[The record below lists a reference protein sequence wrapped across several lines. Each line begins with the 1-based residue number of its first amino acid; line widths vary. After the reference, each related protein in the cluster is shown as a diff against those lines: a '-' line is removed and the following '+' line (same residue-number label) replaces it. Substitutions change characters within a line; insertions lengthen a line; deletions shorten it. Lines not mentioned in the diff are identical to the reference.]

1 LFRVNK
7 MRVRQS
13 QASSDLV
20 AIVVVIIVIVEG
32 STDTVLLQA
41 IVHSHVLREREGRV
55 EPMLVAC
62 H

>member
-1 LFRVNK
+1 

-20 AIVVVIIVIVEG
+20 AIAVIIIIVKG

-41 IVHSHVLREREGRV
+41 IVHSHVLREKEERRS
-55 EPMLVAC
+55 PC
-62 H
+62 